1 MMALPKSLLPL
12 GVSFLTTRV
21 TRQLRARGRAVKA
34 QQKALGTLLAGFA
47 PTDFGDE
54 HGLEAD
60 MTAAAF
66 RAAVPPR
73 TYEQFGPYIDRMKQG
88 EESVLW
94 PGFCSFY
101 AVTSGTSSGTGK
113 HLPVTEAMLRHFRQ
127 AGLDALLYYTA
138 RVGHSAVFRG
148 RHLFLGGVTTLA
160 PLDAAK
166 EPPAFAGDI
175 SGIATLNLPRWVEKQ
190 LYEPG
195 TAIAHLTDWPAKLR
209 AIAERT
215 VTRDIS
221 LVAGLPSWLLQLA
234 EAVRGESSRRGG
246 AAAATLQTIWPNL
259 ECVVHGGVPLGP
271 FAAELRAAVG
281 AGVVFHEVYP
291 ASEGF
296 IAAQDTEAS
305 AGLRLMTDVGL
316 YYEFLPRKEY
326 DESRLASLGEKV
338 VPLEGVQAGV
348 DYVLLLTTPAG
359 LCRYVVGDVVR
370 FTSVEPPRLIYVG
383 RTQLQLS
390 TFGEHV
396 VEKELTDTLI
406 SVCQRHG
413 WIITNFHV
421 APLLDP
427 PVAGRPTG
435 GHEWWVELKPRS
447 IETPTGPV
455 LAAEI
460 DRELQ
465 ELNPE
470 YAARRQRGGMAAPV
484 VRLVMP
490 GVFERWMRARDT
502 WGGHHKM
509 PRCRADRRIA
519 DELGQLAPFSPDQ
532 ARSGRQ

>member
-12 GVSFLTTRV
+12 GVSFLTTGVAR
-21 TRQLRARGRAVKA
+21 RLRARGRAIRT
-34 QQKALGTLLAGFA
+34 QENTLRTLLAGFN

-54 HGLEAD
+54 HGLHAGL
-60 MTAAAF
+60 TAAAF

-73 TYEQFGPYIDRMKQG
+73 TYDQFGPYIDRMKQG

-101 AVTSGTSSGTGK
+101 AVTSGTTAGVRK
-113 HLPVTEAMLRHFRQ
+113 YLPVTEAMLRHFRQ

-138 RVGHSAVFRG
+138 KVGHCAVFRG
-148 RHLFLGGVTTLA
+148 RHLFLGGTTTLA
-160 PLDAAK
+160 ALDAAK
-166 EPPAFAGDI
+166 EPPAFAGDL
-175 SGIATLNLPRWVEKQ
+175 SGIATLNLPSWVEKQ

-195 TAIAHLTDWPAKLR
+195 AAIAHLTDWPAKLQ
-209 AIAERT
+209 AIAART

-221 LVAGLPSWLLQLA
+221 LLAGVPSWLLQLA
-234 EAVRGESSRRGG
+234 DAVLAEATRQGG
-246 AAAATLQTIWPNL
+246 KPAANLQSVWPNL
-259 ECVVHGGVPLGP
+259 ECLVHGGIPLGP
-271 FAAELRAAVG
+271 FGAELRTAVG
-281 AGVVFHEVYP
+281 PGVAFHEVYP

-296 IAAQDTEAS
+296 IAAQDADAS

-316 YYEFLPRKEY
+316 YYEFLPRKEF

-338 VPLEGVQAGV
+338 VPLEGVQTGV

-370 FTSVEPPRLIYVG
+370 FTSTEPPRLIYVG
-383 RTQLQLS
+383 RTQLQLNV
-390 TFGEHV
+390 FGEHV
-396 VEKELTDTLI
+396 VEKELTDTLL

-413 WIITNFHV
+413 WTITNFHV
-421 APLLDP
+421 APFFSPLST
-427 PVAGRPTG
+427 GRPNG

-465 ELNPE
+465 DLNPE
-470 YAARRQRGGMAAPV
+470 YATRRRGGGIQPPV

-509 PRCRADRRIA
+509 PRCRTDRRIA
-519 DELGQLAPFSPDQ
+519 DELGQLAPFSRD
-532 ARSGRQ
+532 

>member
-12 GVSFLTTRV
+12 GVSFLTTGVSR
-21 TRQLRARGRAVKA
+21 RLRARGRAVRA
-34 QQKALGTLLAGFA
+34 QEKALGTLLAGFA
-47 PTDFGDE
+47 STDFGDE
-54 HGLEAD
+54 HGLQTG
-60 MTAAAF
+60 MTSAAF

-73 TYEQFGPYIDRMKQG
+73 TYEHFQPYIDRMKQG

-101 AVTSGTSSGTGK
+101 AVTSGTTAGARK
-113 HLPVTEAMLRHFRQ
+113 YLPVTEAMLRHFRQ

-138 RVGHSAVFRG
+138 RVGHTAVFRG
-148 RHLFLGGVTTLA
+148 RHLFLGGTTALA

-175 SGIATLNLPRWVEKQ
+175 SGISTLNLPRWVEDQ

-195 TAIAHLTDWPAKLR
+195 AAIAQLGDWPAKLK
-209 AIAERT
+209 AIAART

-221 LVAGLPSWLLQLA
+221 LLAGLPSWLLQLT
-234 EAVRGESSRRGG
+234 EALRSETIRRGG
-246 AAAATLQTIWPNL
+246 PSPGNLQTIWPNL
-259 ECVVHGGVPLGP
+259 ECVVHGGIPLGP

-281 AGVVFHEVYP
+281 PGVSFHEVYP

-296 IAAQDTEAS
+296 IATQDADAA

-316 YYEFLPRKEY
+316 YFEFLPLKEF
-326 DESRLASLGEKV
+326 DENRLASLGNRV
-338 VPLEGVQAGV
+338 VPLEGVQAGT

-370 FTSVEPPRLIYVG
+370 FTSIEPHRLIYVG
-383 RTQLQLS
+383 RTHLRLNH
-390 TFGEHV
+390 FGEHV
-396 VEKELTDTLI
+396 VEKELTDTLM

-413 WIITNFHV
+413 WTITNFHV
-421 APLLDP
+421 APLFGPDA
-427 PVAGRPTG
+427 AGRPGG

-465 ELNPE
+465 EANPE
-470 YAARRQRGGMAAPV
+470 YAARRKGGAMAAPV

-490 GVFERWMRARDT
+490 GVFERWMQARNA

-509 PRCRADRRIA
+509 PRCRGDRRVA
-519 DELGQLAPFSPDQ
+519 DELGQLAPFSRD
-532 ARSGRQ
+532 